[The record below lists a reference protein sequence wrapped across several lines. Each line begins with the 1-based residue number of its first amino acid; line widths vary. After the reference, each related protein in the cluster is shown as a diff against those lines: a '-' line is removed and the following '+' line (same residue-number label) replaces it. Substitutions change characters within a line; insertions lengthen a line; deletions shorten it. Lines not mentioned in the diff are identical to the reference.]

1 MQPWEDIDGRAES
14 GLLLIG
20 DHASNLVPAG
30 VELGVPAALMS
41 QHVAI
46 DIGVAPLGR
55 ALCAALDCPGILGAV
70 SRLVIDLNREEDAE
84 GLIPERSDG
93 HVIPAN
99 IGIEPAERGRRIREY
114 WAPYHHRVAD
124 RIVESRPKM

>member
-1 MQPWEDIDGRAES
+1 MADGDTIEMTKPWADIAGAADR

-20 DHASNLVPAG
+20 DHASNLVPQG
-30 VELGVPAALMS
+30 IELGVDPGLMN

-55 ALCAALDCPGILGAV
+55 ALCAALGCPGLLGNV

-93 HVIPAN
+93 HIIAGNV
-99 IGIEPAERGRRIREY
+99 GKEPAESGRRLSE
-114 WAPYHHRVAD
+114 
-124 RIVESRPKM
+124 